1 MWKCLKEFC
10 IELIQCTLNKFMFVR
25 IRVKREKDK
34 LWFIGCA
41 DMTVG
46 VENLFRS
53 DCDQQTSCCGDVERS
68 WRGLWFVK
76 SFQVQI

>member
-1 MWKCLKEFC
+1 
-10 IELIQCTLNKFMFVR
+10 MFVR
-25 IRVKREKDK
+25 IRATREKDK
-34 LWFIGCA
+34 LLFIGCA

-68 WRGLWFVK
+68 WRGLSPPPPPVV
-76 SFQVQI
+76 SGLVTVVILELIR

>member
-1 MWKCLKEFC
+1 
-10 IELIQCTLNKFMFVR
+10 MFVR

-34 LWFIGCA
+34 LLFIGCA

>member
-1 MWKCLKEFC
+1 
-10 IELIQCTLNKFMFVR
+10 MFVR

-34 LWFIGCA
+34 LLFIGCA

-53 DCDQQTSCCGDVERS
+53 DCDQQTSCCGDGEKS
-68 WRGLWFVK
+68 WRGLLSVR
-76 SFQVQI
+76 